1 MNFKKTTQ
9 KILGNKMFMY
19 AMIILTLGHAFS
31 YLINRRY
38 DVLSFLI
45 LSAIIIYQF
54 NKNTSFILLISL
66 ILTHFFMAGRY
77 VYEGLENNTDTSD
90 TSETIEKIKDNDKE
104 MGKAADIIKNPDV
117 DVNKAKEIIKE
128 NKENKEDTK
137 NKEKISEIKDQNNT
151 DLNSGTASES
161 DPTPESFEGGKKGTI
176 RLDHAATLEDA
187 YDNIQSVLGSD
198 GINKLTQD
206 TQKLMKQQQ
215 QLFNTMNSL
224 TPAVTETM
232 KMLEGMDL
240 KQFSNLGG
248 NLSKVTSDLKGFL
261 NKKEP
266 TASNEKKK

>member
-1 MNFKKTTQ
+1 MNFKKTAQ

-19 AMIILTLGHAFS
+19 LMIILTLGHVFS

-45 LSAIIIYQF
+45 LLTIIIYQF
-54 NKNTSFILLISL
+54 NKNTSFILLVSL
-66 ILTHFFMAGRY
+66 ILTHFFVAGRY
-77 VYEGLENNTDTSD
+77 VYEGLENNTDD
-90 TSETIEKIKDNDKE
+90 KTSETIEKIKDSDKE
-104 MGKAADIIKNPDV
+104 MGKAAEIIKNPDV
-117 DVNKAKEIIKE
+117 DVDKAKEIMKE
-128 NKENKEDTK
+128 NVEKKQ
-137 NKEKISEIKDQNNT
+137 EKISEIKDQNNT
-151 DLNSGTASES
+151 DLNSGTTTES
-161 DPTPESFEGGKKGTI
+161 DPSPEGFGVGKKGTI

-215 QLFNTMNSL
+215 QLFNTMNTL

-266 TASNEKKK
+266 MASNEKQK